1 MEIIGPS
8 TSVREGDIAVIECVA
23 YGSKPAAEIVW
34 RNGIIDGHSIQNTIE
49 TNIDRITVNS
59 RSKLEIIVG
68 HQDHL
73 NPITCEAANVAM
85 RTPINK
91 STEIS

>member
-1 MEIIGPS
+1 MSHGLPFFS
-8 TSVREGDIAVIECVA
+8 RVCS
-23 YGSKPAAEIVW
+23 SK
-34 RNGIIDGHSIQNTIE
+34 IIDGRTSSMVEEPNH
-49 TNIDRITVNS
+49 DGITVNT
-59 RSKLEIIVG
+59 RSKLEIVVS

-91 STEIS
+91 STEISVLCKYSIYIP